1 MRCVCA
7 LMRMID
13 ASVILEP
20 REGVPLRACVCVCTF
35 TCVSC
40 LRLILTS
47 IKAAGVHQGH
57 YRGMCVCVQ
66 IARTH
71 THTAGSVGNKVRKCI
86 PPYTE
91 LISIH
96 YSGIMSFTCVK
107 ERRQRSNFK
116 LLRCPKLLSVIKWQ
130 DCSLRLF
137 LCFLSN

>member
-1 MRCVCA
+1 MCAHA

-57 YRGMCVCVQ
+57 YRGMCMY
-66 IARTH
+66 R
-71 THTAGSVGNKVRKCI
+71 
-86 PPYTE
+86 
-91 LISIH
+91 
-96 YSGIMSFTCVK
+96 
-107 ERRQRSNFK
+107 
-116 LLRCPKLLSVIKWQ
+116 
-130 DCSLRLF
+130 
-137 LCFLSN
+137 